1 MQQNSLTPEQQF
13 FRDIPQFSILG
24 NAQITDLAKS
34 TSKRKYK
41 AGDYV
46 FFQGD
51 RVQELYF
58 LEMGR
63 VEVSKSDI
71 NGKKL
76 TLWHIEEKDI
86 FCLANLFT
94 PSAFASA
101 IAVEDSMVYT
111 LPKKAFEEIIMGSG
125 ELSRNLI
132 CCICNKLATYS
143 SFLDDFAFKKMEVR
157 LAKTILRNSR
167 PEGGYEY
174 CCTLLQ
180 EELAA
185 MVGTS
190 REVVSRCLKLFRE
203 RGILEISKTGRPRHI
218 IVIDLPALEHI
229 VAEDS

>member
-24 NAQITDLAKS
+24 DEQIADLAKS

-41 AGDYV
+41 AGEHV
-46 FFQGD
+46 FYQGD

-63 VEVSKSDI
+63 VEISKSDI

-94 PSAFASA
+94 PAAFASA
-101 IAVEDSMVYT
+101 IAVENSMVYV
-111 LPKKAFEEIIMGSG
+111 LPKKTFEEIIMGSG
-125 ELSRNLI
+125 DLSRNLI
-132 CCICNKLATYS
+132 CCICGKLATYS
-143 SFLDDFAFKKMEVR
+143 SLVDDFAFKKIEVR
-157 LAKTILRNSR
+157 LAKTLVRNSS
-167 PEGGYEY
+167 PAGDHEY
-174 CCTLLQ
+174 CCTLSQ

-190 REVVSRCLKLFRE
+190 REVVGRCLKLFRE
-203 RGILEISKTGRPRHI
+203 RGILEVSKIGRPRHI
-218 IVIDLPALEHI
+218 TVIDLPALEHI